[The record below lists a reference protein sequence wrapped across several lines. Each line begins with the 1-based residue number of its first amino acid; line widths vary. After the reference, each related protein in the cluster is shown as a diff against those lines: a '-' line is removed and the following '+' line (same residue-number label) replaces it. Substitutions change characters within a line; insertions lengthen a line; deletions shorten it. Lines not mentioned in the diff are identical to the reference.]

1 MRKFSL
7 LLVLL
12 LCSLYISTPVF
23 AHPGGTD
30 SNGGHHNRSTG
41 EYHYHHGYSAHQ
53 HKDMDGDGYLDCPY
67 EFDDNTK
74 YSSSSQHK
82 IDLIV
87 PTFPEFEEP
96 TYPEIYIK
104 SSKTSTS
111 NEKTNKDS
119 KDDSDSMFLISVCEF
134 FAIISLV
141 VFCISQNDKIQK
153 MDRHHNYVKE
163 HMEKDFEKKS
173 EKILQGIKSLSVLE
187 ERITS
192 SQKTLDDISAKIAIE
207 EQNLFSIIEEKE
219 NTRLNISR
227 MRSAPLDISFAKD
240 GYPIWWDMSNKKKY
254 GDYTVF
260 YNSKAKVFHTDYSC
274 APFFATETH
283 LFKVLP
289 EGRPCKKCAKKF
301 EGYTIP
307 YWFTNPK

>member
-1 MRKFSL
+1 MLICIASL
-7 LLVLL
+7 SALTITA
-12 LCSLYISTPVF
+12 S
-23 AHPGGTD
+23 AHSGRTD
-30 SNGGHHNRSTG
+30 SKGGHWNRSTG

-53 HKDMDGDGYLDCPY
+53 HKDMDGDGKLDCPY

-96 TYPEIYIK
+96 TYPEIYLK
-104 SSKTSTS
+104 SSKTSTA

-119 KDDSDSMFLISVCEF
+119 KDNSDSMFLISVCEF
-134 FAIISLV
+134 FFIISLV

-163 HMEKDFEKKS
+163 QMERDFEKKS
-173 EKILQGIKSLSVLE
+173 EKILQGMNSLSVLE

-192 SQKTLDDISAKIAIE
+192 SQKRLDDISAKIAKE
-207 EQNLFSIIEEKE
+207 EQNLSAIVEEKE

-240 GYPIWWDMSNKKKY
+240 GYPIWWDMSNEKKY

-307 YWFTNPK
+307 YWFSNPK